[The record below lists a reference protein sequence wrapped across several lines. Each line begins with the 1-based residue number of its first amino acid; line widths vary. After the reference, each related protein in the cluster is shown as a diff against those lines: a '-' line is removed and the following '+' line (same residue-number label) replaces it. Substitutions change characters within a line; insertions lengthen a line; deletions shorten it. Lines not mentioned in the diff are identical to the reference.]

1 MQQKSEKRTLPRKEL
16 TEHDRQVSKLK
27 KIPRK
32 EKVNNFHEPRCI
44 GNLMR
49 PPPPRPNMGK
59 FEIWKIL
66 NFGSPPPKK
75 KG

>member
-1 MQQKSEKRTLPRKEL
+1 MQQKSGKRTLPRKEL
-16 TEHDRQVSKLK
+16 TDHDRIRERQVSKLK

-49 PPPPRPNMGK
+49 HLIGHKNPENM
-59 FEIWKIL
+59 
-66 NFGSPPPKK
+66 PQ
-75 KG
+75 

>member
-1 MQQKSEKRTLPRKEL
+1 MQQKSEKLTLPHKEL
-16 TEHDRQVSKLK
+16 TNHGRIRERQVSKFK

-49 PPPPRPNMGK
+49 HLIGQKNPENM
-59 FEIWKIL
+59 
-66 NFGSPPPKK
+66 PQ
-75 KG
+75 